1 MNNGELHGKELL
13 FGWTQ
18 YNAEEQQQLR
28 SLLSQASYG
37 RLLYNVEEKR
47 NNTERNVALFA
58 K

>member
-37 RLLYNVEEKR
+37 RLDCTMWRKKEIILNEM
-47 NNTERNVALFA
+47 
-58 K
+58 